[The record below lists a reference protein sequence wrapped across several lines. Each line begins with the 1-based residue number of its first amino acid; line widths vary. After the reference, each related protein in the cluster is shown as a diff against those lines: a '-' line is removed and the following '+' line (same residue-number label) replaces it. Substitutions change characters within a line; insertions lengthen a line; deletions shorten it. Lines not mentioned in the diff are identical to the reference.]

1 MNQYTFAMRN
11 IYDKFGKVKQNKD
24 MLAFYWQTYILSRL
38 ERIEPDM
45 FIVSYPKC
53 GRTWLRTMMQKYLEL
68 TNARLRY
75 FHDKSLL
82 GVAGIGTIKF
92 EHDQGTWIP
101 APPKLKHLSFNAN
114 KYAGKKVVFLVRD
127 PRDVLVSSWY
137 HLKYREQIYQG
148 DLAAFIREDLTGIH
162 KVVAFT
168 NMWME
173 NRHRMGDFLL
183 MTYEDMHREP
193 AAQAQQMVAFL
204 GLEVRPE
211 LIDQAVEAS
220 SFENMK
226 KMELEGSMREP
237 WMKPGSKDLK
247 NSLKIRKGKV
257 GGFHSELSE
266 SDIAYVNRVIQEH
279 LHPELPYHQS
289 TR

>member
-1 MNQYTFAMRN
+1 MSQYLFAARN
-11 IYDKFGKVKQNKD
+11 IADKFHKVKNNRD
-24 MLAFYWQTYILSRL
+24 MFFFYMQTYVLSQL
-38 ERIEPDM
+38 EKVQPDAY
-45 FIVSYPKC
+45 IVSYPKC
-53 GRTWLRTMMQKYLEL
+53 GRTWLRIMMQKYLEL
-68 TNARLRY
+68 SGASLHYYN
-75 FHDKSLL
+75 DKSLL
-82 GVAGIGTIKF
+82 GISGERVIKF
-92 EHDQGTWIP
+92 EHDKGNWVP
-101 APPKLKHLSFNAN
+101 APLRIDELTFNEQ